1 MARCR
6 TIIEID
12 MQTLGKPRG
21 PGLPAPA
28 LRRKISLLLQ
38 LVRRRRVS
46 LGELRDAFAVSERTV
61 LRDLQ
66 ELREIGRAEGFA
78 IGERDAAGMVSLTEF

>member
-1 MARCR
+1 MIDVNMA
-6 TIIEID
+6 
-12 MQTLGKPRG
+12 TLGKPRG

-28 LRRKISLLLQ
+28 MRRKVALLVT
-38 LVRRRRVS
+38 LVRRRCVELR
-46 LGELRDAFAVSERTV
+46 ELRDAFAVSERTV

-78 IGERDAAGMVSLTEF
+78 IGERDRAGMVSLTEF

>member
-1 MARCR
+1 M
-6 TIIEID
+6 ID
-12 MQTLGKPRG
+12 VNMSTMGKPRA

-28 LRRKISLLLQ
+28 MRRKISVLVQ

-46 LGELRDAFAVSERTV
+46 LRLLRDAFAVSERTV

-66 ELREIGRAEGFA
+66 ELREIGKVEGFA
-78 IGERDAAGMVSLTEF
+78 IGERDGAGMVSLTEF

>member
-1 MARCR
+1 M
-6 TIIEID
+6 ID
-12 MQTLGKPRG
+12 VNMSTMGKPRA

-28 LRRKISLLLQ
+28 MRRKVSTLLQ

-46 LGELRDAFAVSERTV
+46 LQQLCNAFSVSERTV

-66 ELREIGRAEGFA
+66 ELRAIGRAEGFA
-78 IGERDAAGMVSLTEF
+78 IGERDRAGMVSLTEF

>member
-1 MARCR
+1 M
-6 TIIEID
+6 ID
-12 MQTLGKPRG
+12 VNMSTMGKPRA

-28 LRRKISLLLQ
+28 MRRKVSLLVR

-46 LGELRDAFAVSERTV
+46 LAHLRDAFDVSERTV

-78 IGERDAAGMVSLTEF
+78 IGERDGAGMVSLTEF

>member
-1 MARCR
+1 MS
-6 TIIEID
+6 T
-12 MQTLGKPRG
+12 MGKPRG

-28 LRRKISLLLQ
+28 MRRKIALLVQ

-46 LGELRDAFAVSERTV
+46 LDELREAFAVSERTV

-78 IGERDAAGMVSLTEF
+78 IGERDRTGMVSLMEF